1 MIRAALGNHENI
13 FRKFVRNWIRLLSI
27 GKLEEAI
34 KQIDAPNSYGVE
46 WSAESIQ
53 KVLENYVGEGV
64 DFSITDPNEM
74 EGDGRPNLFMFN
86 GLQGFAFDLNFPI
99 CGEWSDLTVQFVF
112 IKIAPRKARRILP
125 GESPC
130 RVWVLRGACVRVSH
144 PPVSSL
150 GSMAE

>member
-53 KVLENYVGEGV
+53 KVLEDYVGEGV
-64 DFSITDPNEM
+64 NISITDPNEM

-112 IKIAPRKARRILP
+112 IKKGKGYYSVILNDI
-125 GESPC
+125 
-130 RVWVLRGACVRVSH
+130 RVL
-144 PPVSSL
+144 
-150 GSMAE
+150 